1 MLKLFATHNI
11 PQPFPTSSSL
21 SGSSSSPS
29 WSQPFTLYITP
40 LREQG
45 SGRLA
50 LKHSFR
56 LGMRRPTSR
65 RLAPSWQEPLP
76 LQTVHSANTTCA
88 LFPELHAL
96 YVWLILHNLYCIN
109 MHKLHEIVVFAHA
122 ANVRRLLSA
131 SKCPASRV
139 CCLSLNRVKPLLN
152 HVRSAEVQGKHF
164 QALPKHFPNT
174 IHQHSSKTPVE
185 LQLRSDR
192 TLKGSNKT

>member
-1 MLKLFATHNI
+1 MLKLFATHNLSR
-11 PQPFPTSSSL
+11 PRHRFLGHLHHPVDPSL
-21 SGSSSSPS
+21 S
-29 WSQPFTLYITP
+29 
-40 LREQG
+40 
-45 SGRLA
+45 
-50 LKHSFR
+50 HSTSDAKENKGQVVSRWNKFR
-56 LGMRRPTSR
+56 LGMRRPISR

-76 LQTVHSANTTCA
+76 LQTVHSANTTCV

-96 YVWLILHNLYCIN
+96 YVWLILHNRYCIN

-152 HVRSAEVQGKHF
+152 HVRSAEVRGKHF
-164 QALPKHFPNT
+164 QALPKRFPNT